1 MILKLCYY
9 NNPILRKKTKEI
21 PEITAEIKQLAE
33 DMIETMDASNGV
45 GLAAPQVG
53 KSISMFVMREDKY
66 DEKGDLVL
74 GDAKVFINPK
84 LSNPSETTNVLTE
97 GCLSLPGLHL
107 EIERPDSICV
117 EALDL
122 EGKTFKGEVK
132 DYFARVV
139 MHENDHLNG
148 VLFFDRVSKK
158 EKAGISNILKKI
170 KEKYSKILN

>member
-9 NNPILRKKTKEI
+9 NNPILRKKTEQI
-21 PEITAEIKQLAE
+21 LEITPEIKQLAE

-45 GLAAPQVG
+45 GLAAPQIG

-66 DEKGDLVL
+66 DDKGDLVL

-84 LSNPSETTNVLTE
+84 LSKPSKTTNVLTE

-107 EIERPDSICV
+107 EIERPDTVYV
-117 EALDL
+117 EALDI
-122 EGKTFKGEVK
+122 EGKPFKGEVK

-158 EKAGISNILKKI
+158 EKNEILPILKKI